1 MISPAKCVS
10 AGSSGTTTDGQHEKS
25 DRRLL
30 IFRLRSIL
38 SINDLRWRRVFARR
52 DRLTIFSLLFGIP
65 LYKLPQGTN
74 NQVNVTYLYLTP
86 FCHSGVT
93 LLRDPTCLQWYLL
106 ISACRA
112 FALNTQ
118 NYWFPH

>member
-1 MISPAKCVS
+1 MKSPAKCVS

-30 IFRLRSIL
+30 ILRLRSIL

-65 LYKLPQGTN
+65 LQPLTQDTN
-74 NQVNVTYLYLTP
+74 NPEINVTYLYLVSWIRLAIRRVSESWFFWGLASP
-86 FCHSGVT
+86 QKKAAGDEFVCT
-93 LLRDPTCLQWYLL
+93 LNL
-106 ISACRA
+106 
-112 FALNTQ
+112 
-118 NYWFPH
+118 